1 MSDLEVELYGTRIGS
16 LTGRGPAL
24 DFAADPEAVD
34 EFGLD
39 SLVLSVAVPLAV
51 VPARARRA
59 RRQNYFRELLPEGQM
74 LVRLAQD
81 AGVPQHDVVAMLR
94 AYGRDVAGDCRSGTR
109 RRRVNRGRPRSNGS
123 RRRVSVSCWLR

>member
-1 MSDLEVELYGTRIGS
+1 MSDLVVGLYGTRIGS

-59 RRQNYFRELLPEGQM
+59 RRHL
-74 LVRLAQD
+74 D
-81 AGVPQHDVVAMLR
+81 
-94 AYGRDVAGDCRSGTR
+94 
-109 RRRVNRGRPRSNGS
+109 RRVRRCARTGRRT
-123 RRRVSVSCWLR
+123 LRP